1 MLSLTFPLA
10 EIERYLFIL
19 LRVSS
24 MTLMI
29 PIFDSR
35 NIPAMVKIGL
45 CLSLAL
51 LVHQTLHRETFVFI
65 GELIPFII
73 GVAGEILVGAMM
85 GLVIRI
91 LFAAV
96 QLAGELAAFQMG
108 LTIANV
114 IDPMTST
121 QVSIM
126 SQIIY
131 FAAIL
136 IFWCLDGHHLIIRVI
151 VDSFRTIPPFG
162 MNPSPGLFEFLMQRV
177 VDMFVVGM
185 RIGAPLIVSLLLT
198 TLVIGLVARTVPQMN
213 VFMVA
218 MPVKIFIGLVFL
230 AISLPMMARLMAV
243 LFSDI
248 RRDLLTVISLF

>member
-35 NIPAMVKIGL
+35 NIPVMVKIGL

-51 LVHQTLHRETFVFI
+51 LVHQTLQPEPFVFI

-73 GVAGEILVGAMM
+73 GVSGEILVGAMM

-91 LFAAV
+91 LFASI

-136 IFWCLDGHHLIIRVI
+136 IFWCLDGHHLIIRVM

-185 RIGAPLIVSLLLT
+185 RIGAPLIVSLLFA